1 MTNWVTPWSLWPSK
15 NWSVELMG
23 RYGGFL
29 LLKVNILSIQ
39 SALFSWL
46 AKPLEHKYVLWTLFV
61 ECTIKVVRK
70 VNNPDQTIQ

>member
-1 MTNWVTPWSLWPSK
+1 
-15 NWSVELMG
+15 MG

-46 AKPLEHKYVLWTLFV
+46 AIPLEQKYVLLNLFV
-61 ECTIKVVRK
+61 ECTTKVVRK